1 MYIRHLTDEYSGLY
15 FSMLNTFLD
24 LGIKEYKKIKEGT
37 MFFLVEAGPVSST
50 NRFSIFMP
58 S

>member
-24 LGIKEYKKIKEGT
+24 LGIKEYKKIEEGT
-37 MFFLVEAGPVSST
+37 MFF
-50 NRFSIFMP
+50 
-58 S
+58 